1 MLISFY
7 RIIFYS
13 FIFYSFTFLEETANQ
28 SCLKKDSFKNFKYI
42 KKGSEHEFKAVNQQ
56 TYWKWYFPV
65 ILITTRQYI
74 QGISN
79 NLRKTDWKIGPR

>member
-7 RIIFYS
+7 RII
-13 FIFYSFTFLEETANQ
+13 YSFTFLEKTANQ

-56 TYWKWYFPV
+56 TYWKWSFPV
-65 ILITTRQYI
+65 ILITTRQCI

-79 NLRKTDWKIGPR
+79 NLRKTDWKIGSGRVA

>member
-7 RIIFYS
+7 RII
-13 FIFYSFTFLEETANQ
+13 YSFTFLEKTANQ

-56 TYWKWYFPV
+56 TY
-65 ILITTRQYI
+65 
-74 QGISN
+74 
-79 NLRKTDWKIGPR
+79 